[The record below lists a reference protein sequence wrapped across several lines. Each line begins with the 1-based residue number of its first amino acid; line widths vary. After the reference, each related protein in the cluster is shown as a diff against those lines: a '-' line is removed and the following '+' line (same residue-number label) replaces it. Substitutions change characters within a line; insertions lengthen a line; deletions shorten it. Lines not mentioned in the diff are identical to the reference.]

1 MIDTEEYPGQISL
14 FDSPKLRITK
24 PVRLIELF
32 SGIGSQAK
40 ALKRLG
46 VQFESWGAY
55 DIDKYAVGAYN
66 AIHGTSYVPTD
77 ITKLHA
83 KDLGIVDRDK
93 FTYLLTPSPVKTSQL
108 PDIRKAW
115 RKGAVQEAD
124 SYGKSSGSSRNATE
138 IFRRYSSWR
147 T

>member
-1 MIDTEEYPGQISL
+1 MIDIEYPGQVSL

-66 AIHGTSYVPTD
+66 AIHGTNYVPTD
-77 ITKLHA
+77 ITKLRA
-83 KDLGIVDRDK
+83 EDLGIVDRDK
-93 FTYLLTPSPVKTSQL
+93 FTYLLTPSLVRTSPL
-108 PDIRKAW
+108 PGIKKAW
-115 RKGAVQEAD
+115 QKGAVQEAD
-124 SYGKSSGSSRNATE
+124 CFGKSRGYSASAAT
-138 IFRRYSSWR
+138 ISLRSSSWK